1 MHASL
6 TPFWLRL
13 LRSYEN
19 TIILSRV
26 VGYSWNTY
34 HQGVAPFKG
43 SQHQKYFYSDVKTL
57 SILILSQVCSGV
69 FQKLHDV
76 WYCNGLNAKVC
87 VSTLPSSCFL
97 ISFRV
102 RELLTWGSS
111 LILELWDKSG
121 AQRNPAFLWTG
132 SSALSSR

>member
-6 TPFWLRL
+6 TPFWLRF
-13 LRSYEN
+13 LRLYEN
-19 TIILSRV
+19 TITLSRV
-26 VGYSWNTY
+26 VGHTWNTY
-34 HQGVAPFKG
+34 HQSVAPFKG

-57 SILILSQVCSGV
+57 FILILSQACSGV

-87 VSTLPSSCFL
+87 ASNLPSSCPL

-111 LILELWDKSG
+111 SILKLWDLSG
-121 AQRNPAFLWTG
+121 AQRTPAFLWIG